1 MDYHKKGQYGML
13 FVFKSANMAYMIQ
26 EASEKM
32 INKTFASFASLR
44 ETKRFY
50 TFAKKN
56 RNED

>member
-1 MDYHKKGQYGML
+1 ML